1 MPFEDDTS
9 DNEFENNLGE
19 AIRRTGG
26 TFATD
31 RRRVLLEAGVRR
43 GRVKLARRRAAAV
56 TGVLLAVAMI
66 GTVGAYEGGLLD
78 GTDGTSVADKERG
91 ESPRPK
97 PRVSGSGK
105 PDPRY
110 GDPKWFMRASADQ
123 MIKLLEIS
131 LPKGEFSKQRG
142 TSNFG
147 GPDDVANA
155 SLVYDDG
162 YGKSLVSISARR
174 VDPNDKALNKS
185 MTTCPAKSS
194 SESCVT
200 DTYGHKIR
208 QSLVD
213 GKNPDSVK
221 KWQALRV
228 SSDGFLLEATE
239 YNAPAEKGVEA
250 TRNKPPLTAMQLG
263 ELAGAVEGAFTK
275 FGVMNAETFSSP
287 RPIQGSWAVRDM
299 LESLVPAGL
308 SQRGLGGLGDEGYI
322 VVYDAKLKVKTFL
335 RATVAPGTPDGGKV
349 RTQQKAGKQPGSLE
363 WSAETVTPQGLRVT
377 VTAFNSQYPN
387 QAAVRP
393 EPPLTLAQLSAMA
406 TSDKWHNFK

>member
-19 AIRRTGG
+19 AIRRTGE

-31 RRRVLLEAGVRR
+31 RRRALLEAGVRR

-56 TGVLLAVAMI
+56 TGGLLAVAMI

-78 GTDGTSVADKERG
+78 RPDGTSVADKERG

-97 PRVSGSGK
+97 PRVTISGK
-105 PDPRY
+105 PDPRH

-174 VDPNDKALNKS
+174 VDPNDKALKKS

-194 SESCVT
+194 SETCVT
-200 DTYGHKIR
+200 DIYGHKIR

-213 GKNPDSVK
+213 GKKPASVK
-221 KWQALRV
+221 KWQALRI
-228 SSDGFLLEATE
+228 SGDGFLLEATE
-239 YNAPAEKGVEA
+239 YNAPAGKGVEA
-250 TRNKPPLTAMQLG
+250 TRTKPPLTAMQLG

-287 RPIQGSWAVRDM
+287 RPIQGSWEVRET
-299 LESLVPAGL
+299 LESLVPTGL

-335 RATVAPGTPDGGKV
+335 RATVASGTPDGGKV
-349 RTQQKAGKQPGSLE
+349 RTQQRAGKQPGSLE
-363 WSAETVTPQGLRVT
+363 WSAESVTPQGLRVT